1 MPPREIVHLP
11 FEAAPYRMSMD
22 LTAPPVSEL
31 VELDDRYASDMA
43 EKRRLLATMRDEVL
57 IAQPGSEAASA
68 ETLSRLAEHLPAR
81 YPDIFSRDGDMLA
94 NRITGEAW
102 NLAEPPLDPLEVAGR
117 LVQEDLCLIDPTEAG
132 PVLMAGVVCFP
143 SRWRLADK
151 IGKLLP
157 SVHEHVPIYAERLAR
172 PVDRFMAHV
181 KPGKLAVRL
190 NWSILD
196 DPALFQQ
203 GGKFCDDADAA
214 ITPDNAAE
222 KLFLRVERQSL
233 SLLPA
238 SGAVMFGIRVHVY
251 PLAAITARPEI
262 AARLAGA
269 VRQLPPEIALYKSL
283 IPFREA
289 LLAHLDARTKCKRL

>member
-11 FEAAPYRMSMD
+11 FDAAPYRMSMD

-31 VELDDRYASDMA
+31 VELDDRYAEDMA

-57 IAQPGSEAASA
+57 IAQPGSEAART
-68 ETLSRLAEHLPAR
+68 ETLSRLADHLTAR
-81 YPDIFSRDGDMLA
+81 YPDIFVRDSNVLT
-94 NRITGEAW
+94 NNITGEAW

-132 PVLMAGVVCFP
+132 PVLLAGVVCFP

-181 KPGKLAVRL
+181 KPGRLAVRL
-190 NWSILD
+190 NWSLLD

-203 GGKFCDDADAA
+203 GGKFRDDADAA
-214 ITPDNAAE
+214 ITPANASE

-238 SGAVMFGIRVHVY
+238 SGAVLFGIRVHVY
-251 PLAAITARPEI
+251 PLAPITARPEI
-262 AARLAGA
+262 AARLAEA

-283 IPFREA
+283 IPFRDA
-289 LLAHLDARTKCKRL
+289 LLTHLDAKSEYRV